1 MAENTTDETVDY
13 NSEGD
18 NQGTTTPQ
26 QSRTG
31 YSTVGELQKANYYN
45 SIKKTPASLRP
56 LFQAAMAGKLPVQQE
71 QAKQTVKPAFSMK
84 DVEAG
89 AMAEIK
95 PKVST
100 TSVQKPS
107 IKPLIEKQE
116 GPKLQKSKSNI
127 DTYNDVLI
135 AVDNQSKL
143 YESQLPSDM
152 PMKDIFVE
160 QKKQDFLS
168 RVKKG
173 ELRVSKDDKGFPVLK
188 NVIDGVISN
197 FIDGYQ
203 STLNANSQVNE
214 FDVMDKDEQIS
225 YMKGS
230 RLKPM
235 NTIGETGKPTKVRY
249 IEEPIN
255 KDLNTIQTER
265 RGIGAETSMMMGGVV
280 PDIATGM
287 VVQALPGIGQFLSP
301 AVVGAVQGRRQQFDS
316 MNQAF
321 QTAKQRGLSDEDAY
335 EVANNFWNSKVSLI
349 TGVAEG
355 VVSQYLG
362 NKILHKFAE
371 AKPAADLKSFGQ
383 AAKAFLKDAAS
394 NSKDLA
400 LSGSLDG
407 AVAYSMEKVRGGSDD
422 SAEEQFKAEF
432 LTQLGFAAVGGA
444 VSVPKYVKSYAYNA
458 ISNLDNQ
465 TIYNNMVSME
475 QAGAVPE
482 GTAKKVV
489 EDIDKFRE
497 TKNKVTASN
506 PDAISTVAGL
516 TMKAEA
522 IQEQIKNTSPA
533 NTNALTALN
542 TELEQVNQRINKAQ
556 SSTDPLSEEVDDK
569 TGLNIKNK
577 QNATTVSQGQEVPT
591 TSGVSQYQRTE
602 GKQAPQTNEAN
613 NSYSA
618 FGSQTQQQKI
628 ILNAQNAADAKIDR
642 PKSLIDGLIN
652 SASNVISAL
661 KSISPNLNVLVIP
674 TAEEYGNTLVQQEL
688 DNGESV
694 SKQREKDLRGSNGA
708 VNQEGD
714 TIYINAENI
723 AKKGKT
729 STIFHEG
736 AHPIINAIVSNNPEA
751 LNTLY
756 DQLSGLQGEIDGVDR
771 VLAFGGGY
779 SNYGIDVVQ
788 SEAIVEFIARVADGQ
803 IKLPVDNPTVMKNIL
818 DVIKGFLE
826 IIGFPV
832 DIQSI
837 DDIQSIAAKIKE
849 GFQTGR
855 EIVLSNT
862 TGSATEAGIT
872 SDAIVI
878 NAASITPT
886 ERGVDKSGLNLE
898 LTERNFDVNKI
909 KYIDMADIDGA
920 NAFIFAADK
929 AVSGLVK
936 SPSGYVHEFNGGV
949 TYSYQDGTGVWAFTS
964 LDAANKFMNK
974 VKTTDG
980 VGLIMSQ
987 ASSGIRGS
995 YDFYTYMLGELNNAI
1010 EKGVSEKD
1018 LVTFLDSKLDIKVG
1032 DKSIREELA
1041 NKGGKTTITSLADLD
1056 KLMPIDGPNLISYEY
1071 RGEFV
1076 QKSLSAFAEKNF
1088 GIPRFEKILEY
1099 ANEPLITSA
1108 EYGDIV
1114 AAIQIDK
1121 NSPVID
1127 TRKDNRFKNHTS
1139 YPFVVTGTPIGIF
1152 NNFYDVRK
1160 IAPNFVPVSGNQTP
1174 LAAREKP
1181 QAARS
1186 AMGGQPL
1193 VKISP
1198 ALSLQVDEAIK
1209 VDKSS
1214 GTTQVA
1220 TTTGSYTKAANIAK
1234 SLGAKSVLDYGAGLG
1249 LGSDAMSNVI
1259 KNVDS
1264 FEPNV
1269 DRWKGKNSPS
1279 FTSSADINKTYD
1291 AVVSLNVLNVVPKDI
1306 RDAIVKDIYNK
1317 LNPNGSAIVSTR
1329 GWTSDVNQ
1337 AKNAVKGP
1345 EPKSAIIKRKE
1356 AGGTTDVYQKGFD
1369 GNELVDYVK
1378 EVLGDNVT
1386 VKKDNSFGKAGVVI
1400 TKKSVALQLQ
1410 TDTENQAASKIKD
1423 VYTSNTELSKIGTQK
1438 DYSNY
1443 VQSIFPDSKVKNVV
1457 YHSSNIDFDVF
1468 DKNKISSRKEGAPK
1482 GGDVGAFGRGIY
1494 FTPNSDYSKSYGK
1507 NLKSVVLDIKNPK
1520 IILNNE
1526 ANDKLYQ
1533 NKSIKDLWG
1542 DYDSVIYKVTDWKAV
1557 SESGV
1562 HSSIEE
1568 FNSIGLG
1575 KNNKPEVV
1583 DIAVDDINKIH
1594 ILGSN
1599 QDVQDFQKWKKSG
1612 ALQLQQE
1619 GDTRKSAKQTSKEN
1633 NRTDEDAIASLIYN
1647 TNATK
1652 RAQESIEKTSLI
1664 QKISNLY
1671 KNIRLAGIENQ
1682 ASVRDLL
1689 RKNGAPGALA
1699 DALLT
1704 TSRGYGAQATLAAED
1719 ISETVYGGLSEKKE
1733 IDIAGTLVSEVDL
1746 LNQVM
1751 NQRRVVAVQNM
1762 VQEKFDE
1769 LQSMRAQMK
1778 KLKSKAKKVALQT
1791 KIDAAVEYLQD
1802 RKVLGKKYN
1811 PQTQT
1816 STEYLQNYQVG
1827 STVDAAGNKVSYNA
1841 GFASKQL
1848 DIISREYDGFN
1859 DLNERADKMFNA
1871 YRGLVKEKLDEG
1883 LISKET
1889 YDYYTKHDYVP
1900 ISYIDKIL
1908 KENDP
1913 DYARV
1918 LSKNPNQIRKSIL
1931 GGGADGDILTDYKSI
1946 FEVYAVNHY
1955 KNVSTNKAAKGLANF
1970 AEAVDNN
1977 GEVELAR
1984 PILDDEGI
1992 VKIDKEGN
2000 PVYRTPPE
2008 GKSYIYFY
2016 EDGQKKALLASDNI
2030 ANEWYAKYA
2039 QSNELNIISNLA
2051 LAGVAQKL
2059 FTGKNPGF
2067 GIFQMIA
2074 LDPITA
2080 AVSTDVFSKS
2090 MPIAY
2095 AQIALGGKDTVGWKG
2110 SIEEVIGRG
2119 DKYRLAAKWGA
2130 FTEMNAGREL
2140 ETSITKFSNDESTG
2154 NAYEKILKN
2163 VNNFTNKPI
2172 ETLDKLMDATGLGK
2186 VSDVTEKATRLI
2198 IFDRARKI
2206 FTDKFVKDNDRQPNK
2221 SELDNIYTMSAAE
2234 ARRSS
2239 DFSRGGSIIKPAS
2252 RLLIY
2257 FNSTVQ
2263 TNVSV
2268 INQAKKN
2275 PARFAY
2281 QIGEMLTLGGLVTAY
2296 SAGLMSAPW
2305 ETDEEKK
2312 KKKASYKSL
2321 SEYQKLNYLNIYIG
2335 GDVPERQFLKVPIP
2349 PFFKNFWVS
2358 SMMAF
2363 ENKYNKG
2370 MYTANDYV
2378 ASAASANPF
2387 GSIADMPSKIPPSL
2401 NALAAYNNI
2410 DIFTK
2415 KNIVQDEA
2423 DLPDNLE
2430 GAMDESISIFYKK
2443 MGEKT
2448 GLSPARTQAAMKKI
2462 IGEPE
2467 RNPMIYIP
2475 KIAFES
2481 AMELAT
2487 GAPLSIKNKFEQD
2500 WKGTLLNSLSLQKRV
2515 FAGTPKYY
2523 QTMVEGDL
2531 REISFLQSKA
2541 YSSLMS
2547 SDSKS
2552 FDEYQS
2558 KINEK
2563 KNAIVEYLKPIKESN
2578 PSMYDRM
2585 VKETESPMGG
2595 IKMDL
2600 TKSMSESTKRN
2611 YIKDNY
2617 DKNIYQAYI
2626 INDPKLRAMYIY
2638 DQVQNMSKEDKAHYF
2653 VILYNLGI
2661 ANETNATGL
2670 EYNKLKKAN

>member
-13 NSEGD
+13 NSED
-18 NQGTTTPQ
+18 NNQGTNNPQ

-56 LFQAAMAGKLPVQQE
+56 LFKAAMAGKLPVQQE
-71 QAKQTVKPAFSMK
+71 QVKQTAKPAFSMK
-84 DVEAG
+84 EVEAA

-95 PKVST
+95 PKAVT
-100 TSVQKPS
+100 TGIQKPS
-107 IKPLIEKQE
+107 VKPLVEKQE

-235 NTIGETGKPTKVRY
+235 TTIGETGKPTKVRY
-249 IEEPIN
+249 TEEPIN

-497 TKNKVTASN
+497 TKNKVAVSN

-516 TMKAEA
+516 TIKAEA
-522 IQEQIKNTSPA
+522 IQEQIKNTSPTNI
-533 NTNALTALN
+533 NTLTALN
-542 TELEQVNQRINKAQ
+542 TELEQINQRINKAQ
-556 SSTDPLSEEVDDK
+556 SSVDPLSEEVDDK

-577 QNATTVSQGQEVPT
+577 QNATTISQGQEVPT
-591 TSGVSQYQRTE
+591 TGGVSQYQRTE
-602 GKQAPQTNEAN
+602 GEQAPQTNEAN

-756 DQLSGLQGEIDGVDR
+756 DQLSGLQGDIDGVDR

-855 EIVLSNT
+855 EIVLSNV

-878 NAASITPT
+878 NAASITAT

-964 LDAANKFMNK
+964 LDAATKFMNK

-1121 NSPVID
+1121 NSPIID

-1139 YPFVVTGTPIGIF
+1139 YPFVVTGAPIGIF
-1152 NNFYDVRK
+1152 NKFYDVRK

-1198 ALSLQVDEAIK
+1198 ALSLQVDNAIK

-1264 FEPNV
+1264 FEPNT
-1269 DRWKGKNSPS
+1269 DRWKGKKEPA

-1317 LNPNGSAIVSTR
+1317 LNPNGSAIISTR
-1329 GWTSDVNQ
+1329 GWTGDVNQ
-1337 AKNAVKGP
+1337 AKNAEKGP
-1345 EPKSAIIKRKE
+1345 ERKSAIIKRKE

-1378 EVLGDNVT
+1378 DILGNNVE
-1386 VKKDNSFGKAGVVI
+1386 VKKDNSFGKSGVVI
-1400 TKKSVALQLQ
+1400 T
-1410 TDTENQAASKIKD
+1410 
-1423 VYTSNTELSKIGTQK
+1423 
-1438 DYSNY
+1438 
-1443 VQSIFPDSKVKNVV
+1443 
-1457 YHSSNIDFDVF
+1457 
-1468 DKNKISSRKEGAPK
+1468 
-1482 GGDVGAFGRGIY
+1482 
-1494 FTPNSDYSKSYGK
+1494 
-1507 NLKSVVLDIKNPK
+1507 
-1520 IILNNE
+1520 
-1526 ANDKLYQ
+1526 
-1533 NKSIKDLWG
+1533 
-1542 DYDSVIYKVTDWKAV
+1542 
-1557 SESGV
+1557 
-1562 HSSIEE
+1562 
-1568 FNSIGLG
+1568 
-1575 KNNKPEVV
+1575 
-1583 DIAVDDINKIH
+1583 
-1594 ILGSN
+1594 
-1599 QDVQDFQKWKKSG
+1599 KKSG
-1612 ALQLQQE
+1612 ALQLQQD
-1619 GDTRKSAKQTSKEN
+1619 GSTRKSAKQTGKEN
-1633 NRTDEDAIASLIYN
+1633 NRTDADAIASLIYN

-1682 ASVRDLL
+1682 ASVRDLF

-1719 ISETVYGGLSEKKE
+1719 ISETVYGGLSDKKK

-1746 LNQVM
+1746 LNQIM

-1778 KLKSKAKKVALQT
+1778 KLKSKAKKGALQI

-1883 LISKET
+1883 LISKES

-1970 AEAVDNN
+1970 AETVDKN

-1984 PILDDEGI
+1984 PILDDEGN

-2016 EDGQKKALLASDNI
+2016 ENGQKKALLASDNI

-2110 SIEEVIGRG
+2110 SIEEVVGRG

-2130 FTEMNAGREL
+2130 FTEMNAGKEL
-2140 ETSITKFSNDESTG
+2140 ETAITKVSNDESNG

-2163 VNNFTNKPI
+2163 VNNITNKPI

-2198 IFDRARKI
+2198 IFDRARKT
-2206 FTDKFVKDNDRQPNK
+2206 FTDKFVKDNGRQPNK

-2268 INQAKKN
+2268 INQARKN

-2305 ETDEEKK
+2305 ETDDDKK
-2312 KKKASYKSL
+2312 KKKAAYKSL

-2370 MYTANDYV
+2370 MYTAKDYV

-2387 GSIADMPSKIPPSL
+2387 GSIADMPSKIPPTL

-2430 GAMDESISIFYKK
+2430 GAMDDSISIFYKK

-2481 AMELAT
+2481 TMELAT
-2487 GAPLSIKNKFEQD
+2487 GAPLSIKDKFEKD

-2541 YSSLMS
+2541 YASLMS
-2547 SDSKS
+2547 SDSKA

-2558 KINEK
+2558 KIKEK

-2578 PSMYDRM
+2578 PSIYDRM
-2585 VKETESPMGG
+2585 VKETESPIGG
-2595 IKMDL
+2595 VKMDL

-2611 YIKDNY
+2611 YIQDNY

-2626 INDPKLRAMYIY
+2626 INDPKLRAKYIY
-2638 DQVQNMSKEDKAHYF
+2638 DQVKDMSKEDKAHYF

-2670 EYNKLKKAN
+2670 EYNKLKKANQK